1 MLSASRLRSLG
12 HNRADVMGERF
23 HITEGGRI
31 SLHLDPAE
39 SSFLSDMVR
48 MLENVGQ
55 VEGDPGEKR
64 LNVPAYLGDA
74 EAAEEWRRLMG
85 DQIEDGRAEDR
96 EVLRSAV
103 EGEGNVELEPAGA
116 EAILRVVNE
125 ARLVL
130 AARLGIE
137 VASDYE
143 HLDAGGTVAL
153 HFLGLF
159 IEDLTDELSRML

>member
-74 EAAEEWRRLMG
+74 EAAEEWRRLVG

>member
-1 MLSASRLRSLG
+1 
-12 HNRADVMGERF
+12 MGERF

-74 EAAEEWRRLMG
+74 EAAEEWRRLVG

-103 EGEGNVELEPAGA
+103 EGEDNVELEPAGA

>member
-1 MLSASRLRSLG
+1 
-12 HNRADVMGERF
+12 MGKRF
-23 HITEGGRI
+23 QATRDGRI

-39 SSFLSDMVR
+39 SAFLSDMVR
-48 MLENVGQ
+48 MLESVGQ

-85 DQIEDGRAEDR
+85 DRIEDGRAEDR
-96 EVLRSAV
+96 RALRNAV
-103 EGEGNVELEPAGA
+103 DSQGTAAIDPARA
-116 EAILRVVNE
+116 EAILRAVNE

-137 VASDYE
+137 VESDYAQ
-143 HLDAGGTVAL
+143 LDAGGTVAL
-153 HFLGLF
+153 HYLGLF
-159 IEDLTDELSRML
+159 IEDLTDELSQML

>member
-1 MLSASRLRSLG
+1 
-12 HNRADVMGERF
+12 MGERF
-23 HITEGGRI
+23 HITDDGRI

-48 MLENVGQ
+48 MLESVGH

-74 EAAEEWRRLMG
+74 EAAEEWRRLIG
-85 DQIEDGRAEDR
+85 DKIEDGRAEDR
-96 EVLRSAV
+96 EVLRAAV
-103 EGEGNVELEPAGA
+103 EGEGTVELEPAGA

-143 HLDAGGTVAL
+143 QLDAGGAVAL

>member
-1 MLSASRLRSLG
+1 
-12 HNRADVMGERF
+12 MGERF
-23 HITEGGRI
+23 HITEDGRI
-31 SLHLDPAE
+31 SWHLDPAE
-39 SSFLSDMVR
+39 SSFLADMVR
-48 MLENVGQ
+48 MLESVGQ

-74 EAAEEWRRLMG
+74 DAAGEWRRLMG

-96 EVLRSAV
+96 EVLRAAV
-103 EGEGNVELEPAGA
+103 EGDGTVVIEPAGA

-143 HLDAGGTVAL
+143 QLDAGGTVAL

>member
-1 MLSASRLRSLG
+1 MQ
-12 HNRADVMGERF
+12 
-23 HITEGGRI
+23 
-31 SLHLDPAE
+31 LDPAE
-39 SSFLSDMVR
+39 SAFLSDMVR
-48 MLENVGQ
+48 MLESVGQ
-55 VEGDPGEKR
+55 VDGDPGEKR

-96 EVLRSAV
+96 EVLRAV
-103 EGEGNVELEPAGA
+103 IEGEGTVEIEPARA
-116 EAILRVVNE
+116 EAILRAVNE

-137 VASDYE
+137 VESDYE
-143 HLDAGGTVAL
+143 QLDAGGTVAL
-153 HFLGLF
+153 HYLGLF

>member
-1 MLSASRLRSLG
+1 
-12 HNRADVMGERF
+12 MGERF
-23 HITEGGRI
+23 EATRDGRI
-31 SLHLDPAE
+31 SLQLDPAE
-39 SSFLSDMVR
+39 SAFLSDMVR
-48 MLENVGQ
+48 MLESVGQ

-85 DQIEDGRAEDR
+85 DRIEDGRAEDR
-96 EVLRSAV
+96 RALRTVVDS
-103 EGEGNVELEPAGA
+103 EGTVAIDPERA
-116 EAILRVVNE
+116 EAILRAVNE

-137 VASDYE
+137 VESDYE
-143 HLDAGGTVAL
+143 QLDASGIVAL
-153 HFLGLF
+153 HYLSMF

>member
-1 MLSASRLRSLG
+1 
-12 HNRADVMGERF
+12 MGERF
-23 HITEGGRI
+23 HTTRDGRL
-31 SLHLDPAE
+31 SLQLDPAE
-39 SSFLSDMVR
+39 SAFLSDMVR
-48 MLENVGQ
+48 MLESVGQ
-55 VEGDPGEKR
+55 MEGDPGEKR

-85 DQIEDGRAEDR
+85 DQIEDRRTEDR
-96 EVLRSAV
+96 EVLRAV
-103 EGEGNVELEPAGA
+103 IEDEGKVEIEPARA

-137 VASDYE
+137 VESDYE
-143 HLDAGGTVAL
+143 QLDAGGTVAL
-153 HFLGLF
+153 HYLGLF

>member
-1 MLSASRLRSLG
+1 VLSASRLRSLG